1 MELKELLYIK
11 HGLQLQNQTPSFI
24 FRHYIVLRNGV
35 KGSQKAIQPLKINKT
50 TIYYRP
56 AKLFWDD
63 GFLLLWPGG
72 PVLKKVSFYCMPD
85 IHCREYKLGD
95 VGISGNSISL
105 LSLDLANIQ
114 LMSTYLEVESI
125 RCETMVGI
133 NTSLVVEVEEKI
145 LQMLV
150 LSLSLYIC

>member
-1 MELKELLYIK
+1 M
-11 HGLQLQNQTPSFI
+11 
-24 FRHYIVLRNGV
+24 
-35 KGSQKAIQPLKINKT
+35 
-50 TIYYRP
+50 
-56 AKLFWDD
+56 
-63 GFLLLWPGG
+63 
-72 PVLKKVSFYCMPD
+72 LKKVSFYCMPD

>member
-1 MELKELLYIK
+1 M
-11 HGLQLQNQTPSFI
+11 
-24 FRHYIVLRNGV
+24 
-35 KGSQKAIQPLKINKT
+35 
-50 TIYYRP
+50 
-56 AKLFWDD
+56 
-63 GFLLLWPGG
+63 
-72 PVLKKVSFYCMPD
+72 LKKVSFYCMPD

-95 VGISGNSISL
+95 VGISSNSISL